1 MRLRQNSIHTIQIY
15 ALLSNIRKLLIK
27 IQIHPEKK
35 NKRYTV
41 FHGKQTKKK
50 RRSINQNYVG
60 NLIESLRVGS
70 LPLCACLKG
79 LRAAKNC
86 QKKIAEQSQQINKN
100 IKE

>member
-1 MRLRQNSIHTIQIY
+1 M
-15 ALLSNIRKLLIK
+15 IK

-35 NKRYTV
+35 IKETRYFTENKP
-41 FHGKQTKKK
+41 KKEK
-50 RRSINQNYVG
+50 RKKRSINQNYVG

-70 LPLCACLKG
+70 LPLYACLKG

-100 IKE
+100 NKREV